1 MQNLINLSKERQR
14 TEDRLDWRGKADLT
28 VYENAEVVG
37 R

>member
-1 MQNLINLSKERQR
+1 MQNLMNLSKERQR
-14 TEDRLDWRGKADLT
+14 TEDGLDWRGKADLT